1 MYFVRSSLQQLF
13 TFSSFIRLETSLFS
27 LHREQEVS
35 QTKNNNNWSEHQER
49 EIRQESNLTNQYEE
63 TPSG

>member
-1 MYFVRSSLQQLF
+1 ML
-13 TFSSFIRLETSLFS
+13 TFIVVNNICSKNRKFHILS
-27 LHREQEVS
+27 HREQEVS
-35 QTKNNNNWSEHQER
+35 QTKNNNNRSEHQER